1 MSKKPSRHPSAD
13 RTPEYEV
20 GYGCP
25 PLASRFKPGQCGNPK
40 GRPKKAQSLA
50 AATERELE
58 RIVVVREDGR
68 EKRLTKR
75 EVIGRRIVNDACRGD
90 LRATRLLRDL
100 TGVSGPTGTA
110 VPAGSNMIAPAS
122 LPVDATDQA
131 IIAEFAALIRTGAAL
146 VTSEDVLAAELLGS
160 DAQGHEDAVVRPPSP
175 TSH

>member
-20 GYGCP
+20 GYGRP

-58 RIVVVREDGR
+58 RTIVVQHQGR
-68 EKRLTKR
+68 AKRLTKR
-75 EVIGRRIVNDACRGD
+75 EVVSRQIVDKACRGD
-90 LRATRLLRDL
+90 LGAARFLRDL

-110 VPAGSNMIAPAS
+110 VPAGSNTITPAS

-131 IIAEFAALIRTGAAL
+131 IIAEFAALIRTGAAFA
-146 VTSEDVLAAELLGS
+146 TSEDVLAAESLGS
-160 DAQGHEDAVVRPPSP
+160 DAQSHEDAVVRPPSP